1 MRLRNVVIF
10 VLFLLIAGGVVASQ
24 LIFQWSPGSF
34 LDPRPPLNNSGL
46 YSAELRSW
54 LQPAADA
61 FNAQKK
67 RVDEQV
73 VNVTI
78 ETLDDGSA
86 LREIVAGRRTP
97 TAWIPASA
105 IWVNLLNQQW
115 RANHQSDLL
124 LRSGEYGTTPMV
136 LTPMVFVMF
145 AEKAA
150 AFSNGRNVDWKEIQQ
165 AVTNPGG
172 WEALGG
178 GEEWGR
184 VKYSQTDPSTSNA
197 GLLAVTLATY
207 AYFNKTGGL
216 TSDDLNDPDYQ
227 AWIDGL
233 ANGLVDDTPPTAQQ
247 QMEDVLRYG
256 PSKYDIVSIY
266 ESLVAQ
272 QIKNAPGRFGTELKV
287 FYPRLNIWS
296 DYPFSI
302 LVGEDSTAEEKDAAL
317 LFRNY
322 LYSVP
327 VQEDA
332 LNVGFRP
339 ANPDVPLLTNDA
351 SNPFNRYKDAGLEIN
366 IPRTT
371 IADTPSGD
379 ILDRLMTLF
388 GR

>member
-1 MRLRNVVIF
+1 MRSRNLVIF

-34 LDPRPPLNNSGL
+34 VNPKPPLNISVL
-46 YSAELRSW
+46 YSAELRNW

-67 RVDEQV
+67 KIGEQTV
-73 VNVTI
+73 QVTI

-86 LREIVAGRRTP
+86 LREIVAGRRKP

-145 AEKAA
+145 ADKAA
-150 AFSNGRNVDWKEIQQ
+150 AFSKGRDVDWNQIQQ
-165 AVTNPGG
+165 AVTNPEG
-172 WEALGG
+172 WKALGG
-178 GEEWGR
+178 DENWGR

-207 AYFNKTGGL
+207 TYFNKTGGL
-216 TSDDLNDPDYQ
+216 TSDDLNNPDYQ
-227 AWIDGL
+227 KWIDGL
-233 ANGLVDDTPPTAQQ
+233 ASGLVEDTPPTAQQ

-256 PSKYDIVSIY
+256 PSKYDVVSIY

-302 LVGEDSTAEEKDAAL
+302 LVGEDSTADEKDAAL
-317 LFRNY
+317 LFRNF
-322 LYSVP
+322 LYSAP
-327 VQEDA
+327 VQKDA

-339 ANPDVPLLTNDA
+339 ANPDVPLLTNDPN
-351 SNPFNRYKDAGLEIN
+351 NPFNRYKDAGLEIN

-379 ILDRLMTLF
+379 ILNRLMTLL